1 MINFLNFLAE
11 DLHPELFDILDSNT
25 DIHSKHKKITQHI
38 RKLIANGIDTGLE
51 GERAKK
57 GSSRAVYFPKEEKE
71 INIDG
76 KKAKI
81 KTALKIAFPGILDK
95 PQFIK
100 KAGMLG
106 ELQNN
111 AEASEYF
118 NDHSILKKGMYNN
131 EFVTNEEHGI
141 LAPIINTSHDDS
153 WLEMGKV
160 NNITSKKFRQL
171 TKTESHPEGLN
182 HTAVEDILFNEHRLK
197 YGQGRQ
203 EYTSEE
209 QAVLNH
215 PFTQKLMH
223 LIENTDIHP
232 GDIFGGGIT
241 PGNNFGVWTHPHT
254 GKEYPVIRD
263 YGFTDSVAKEYI
275 KRRRQINE

>member
-1 MINFLNFLAE
+1 MNNFLNFLAE
-11 DLHPELFDILDSNT
+11 ELHPELFDIMDSNT

-38 RKLIANGIDTGLE
+38 RKLIASGIDTGLE
-51 GERAKK
+51 GARAKK
-57 GSSRAVYFPKEEKE
+57 GSSRAVYFPKEE

-76 KKAKI
+76 KKANI

-95 PQFIK
+95 PHFIK

-118 NDHSILKKGMYNN
+118 NDHSILKKGSHN
-131 EFVTNEEHGI
+131 EYTTNEEHGI

-153 WLEMGKV
+153 WLEMGRVK
-160 NNITSKKFRQL
+160 NITSKKFREL
-171 TKTESHPEGLN
+171 TKSESHPEGLN
-182 HTAVEDILFNEHRLK
+182 HTEVEDILFNEHRLIFGK
-197 YGQGRQ
+197 GRQ
-203 EYTSEE
+203 EYTNAE

-215 PFTQKLMH
+215 PFTQKLIH
-223 LIENTDIHP
+223 LIHNTDIHP
-232 GDIFGGGIT
+232 GDIFGGGVT
-241 PGNNFGVWTHPHT
+241 PGDNFGVWTHPHT

-263 YGFTDSVAKEYI
+263 YGFTDSIAKEYM
-275 KRRRQINE
+275 KRRGQINE

>member
-153 WLEMGKV
+153 
-160 NNITSKKFRQL
+160 
-171 TKTESHPEGLN
+171 
-182 HTAVEDILFNEHRLK
+182 
-197 YGQGRQ
+197 
-203 EYTSEE
+203 
-209 QAVLNH
+209 
-215 PFTQKLMH
+215 
-223 LIENTDIHP
+223 
-232 GDIFGGGIT
+232 
-241 PGNNFGVWTHPHT
+241 
-254 GKEYPVIRD
+254 
-263 YGFTDSVAKEYI
+263 
-275 KRRRQINE
+275 